1 MEITLLLPR
10 VVEYQDLSPF
20 LSSFF
25 AQHAP
30 RSPRTTAVA
39 DLPCLLRKCRSS
51 LSCSRTQTSPSSSNL
66 GSDLELHYGL
76 GCGSRVW
83 GGQAMAWWPAGFGGG
98 GGEDL
103 GGDAKIWVE
112 DLEAASGG
120 RIWRVQGRGF
130 VAAVGR
136 IGGAREGVLWWW
148 ALGGRVA

>member
-1 MEITLLLPR
+1 MT
-10 VVEYQDLSPF
+10 
-20 LSSFF
+20 
-25 AQHAP
+25 
-30 RSPRTTAVA
+30 
-39 DLPCLLRKCRSS
+39 
-51 LSCSRTQTSPSSSNL
+51 
-66 GSDLELHYGL
+66 
-76 GCGSRVW
+76 
-83 GGQAMAWWPAGFGGG
+83 G

-148 ALGGRVA
+148 ALGGRVAEFRSRVRAVEGGGHFVLVALGFIGVGGIGEVAAIFFGLIGSVPLQFGKFGDLPLQFA